1 MREIKIFNINLRTEV
16 QRDLFQAELVMK
28 SLC

>member
-1 MREIKIFNINLRTEV
+1 VREIKIFNINLRTEV